1 MSDYPIE
8 PSTIEDDFVDFL
20 IYLHRKED
28 FDAYA
33 IISVVEKP
41 WKYKTEY
48 KEFYKKNYGTSN

>member
-1 MSDYPIE
+1 MQPFI
-8 PSTIEDDFVDFL
+8 TEDNFVDFL

-48 KEFYKKNYGTSN
+48 REFYKETYGTSN

>member
-1 MSDYPIE
+1 VSDYYNL
-8 PSTIEDDFVDFL
+8 PSPTEDDFVDFL

-48 KEFYKKNYGTSN
+48 IEFHKENYGTSN